1 MPRTGCAGGYNA
13 SFGNSCGLHIHSG
26 SSCEAASQVGGHYA
40 TNGFAD
46 PWTEKSLSYVSSTNG
61 NAEGKLSA
69 VTGGTSLDVL
79 GKAFVVHGYDGG
91 RIACGTLEYCDPCGP
106 PPPPAN
112 VCMPW
117 CKNNPDKH
125 CPKTQLCGSCYFCYH

>member
-1 MPRTGCAGGYNA
+1 M
-13 SFGNSCGLHIHSG
+13 SSCGLHIHSG
-26 SSCEAASQVGGHYA
+26 SSCEAASEVGGHYA

-112 VCMPW
+112 VCKPS
-117 CKNNPDKH
+117 PFFRIG
-125 CPKTQLCGSCYFCYH
+125 PPVVGATASEEAAVARALPVA

>member
-1 MPRTGCAGGYNA
+1 M
-13 SFGNSCGLHIHSG
+13 
-26 SSCEAASQVGGHYA
+26 
-40 TNGFAD
+40 
-46 PWTEKSLSYVSSTNG
+46 
-61 NAEGKLSA
+61 
-69 VTGGTSLDVL
+69 L